1 MIKVLIM
8 VSKEIAKGTDAPGVA
23 ILDVRTGKRTQRL
36 VVTGRQEI
44 HMNIGDSI
52 KCISGTAVAY
62 INPGSPA
69 GAYIL
74 TPKPPLNN
82 NGKYKTLL
90 NITLETT
97 RDIHRGSI
105 HSVEDIGNI
114 QLGGTA
120 TSR

>member
-1 MIKVLIM
+1 MIKVFIM
-8 VSKEIAKGTDAPGVA
+8 VSKQIVQGTDAQGIA
-23 ILDVRTGKRTQRL
+23 TLDVRTGNRTQRM
-36 VVTGRQEI
+36 VVTGTQTF

-62 INPGSPA
+62 INPGTAA

-74 TPKPPLNN
+74 TPKPPLNT
-82 NGKYKTLL
+82 NGKYVTLL

-114 QLGGTA
+114 NRGTA